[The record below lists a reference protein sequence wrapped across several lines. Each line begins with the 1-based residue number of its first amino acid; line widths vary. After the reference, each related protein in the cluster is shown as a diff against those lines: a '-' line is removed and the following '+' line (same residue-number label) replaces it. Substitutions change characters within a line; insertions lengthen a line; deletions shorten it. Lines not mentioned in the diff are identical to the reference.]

1 MNWWIICSR
10 GLCFFAKDPTHV
22 SGVLH
27 NVQHSSISFT
37 SISTP
42 SASPP
47 QTPCCCLPCVNC
59 PRFQVY
65 GDLDPN
71 PGLCDSRHQLFMA
84 SRTPIQSIPMI
95 LATNLKCHVD
105 LRDTDPK
112 CPNDQGHHF
121 QVTGVCPK
129 PLTRCNNS
137 PPHLPNQTSPGGSSA
152 YK

>member
-1 MNWWIICSR
+1 MPKTLRMSQV
-10 GLCFFAKDPTHV
+10 FSTM
-22 SGVLH
+22 
-27 NVQHSSISFT
+27 SSIHQSP
-37 SISTP
+37 SLPSQPP

-95 LATNLKCHVD
+95 SATNLKCHVD

-112 CPNDQGHHF
+112 CPYDQGHHF

>member
-1 MNWWIICSR
+1 MPKTLRMSQV
-10 GLCFFAKDPTHV
+10 FSTM
-22 SGVLH
+22 
-27 NVQHSSISFT
+27 SSIPQSPSFHLNPISLT
-37 SISTP
+37 SSDPLLLP
-42 SASPP
+42 SMCKLSEI
-47 QTPCCCLPCVNC
+47 
-59 PRFQVY
+59 
-65 GDLDPN
+65 
-71 PGLCDSRHQLFMA
+71 PGLWRLGPQSRSCDSRHQLFMA

-95 LATNLKCHVD
+95 SATNLKCHVD

-112 CPNDQGHHF
+112 CPYDQGHHF

>member
-1 MNWWIICSR
+1 MFER
-10 GLCFFAKDPTHV
+10 GLLLCQRPYACLRCSPQCPAFLNLLHFHLSPISLTSSDP
-22 SGVLH
+22 LLL
-27 NVQHSSISFT
+27 
-37 SISTP
+37 P
-42 SASPP
+42 SMCKLSEIPGLWRLGP
-47 QTPCCCLPCVNC
+47 QS
-59 PRFQVY
+59 R
-65 GDLDPN
+65 
-71 PGLCDSRHQLFMA
+71 GLCDSRHQLFMA

-95 LATNLKCHVD
+95 PATNLKCHVD

-112 CPNDQGHHF
+112 CPYDQGHHF